1 MRLPD
6 VILLLVVVRLDEN
19 VVDVLQHVHEL
30 LAPQAR
36 AEALL
41 HVPRV
46 LAQRYACLC
55 LDADERTAEVLR
67 VQSVP
72 VAMHD
77 DVSTRRQA
85 RR

>member
-19 VVDVLQHVHEL
+19 VVDVLQHVQEL

-41 HVPRV
+41 EVPRV
-46 LAQRYACLC
+46 LAQRYACLR
-55 LDADERTAEVLR
+55 LHADERTGEVLR

-77 DVSTRRQA
+77 DVSARRQA